1 LRAWQIKQNVFVRSN
16 FARKHRSSFVFLF
29 VSNSVIFPE
38 EDKEEEEEQRIAR
51 AIDEGNA
58 LAISSSSIVLFDCL
72 VRRRSFVIMDDSFS
86 FIRQLRYLFFFACS

>member
-38 EDKEEEEEQRIAR
+38 EDKEEEEQRIAR

-58 LAISSSSIVLFDCL
+58 LAISSSSIVLFVCL
-72 VRRRSFVIMDDSFS
+72 VR
-86 FIRQLRYLFFFACS
+86 

>member
-1 LRAWQIKQNVFVRSN
+1 
-16 FARKHRSSFVFLF
+16 LF

-58 LAISSSSIVLFDCL
+58 LAISSSSIVLFVCL
-72 VRRRSFVIMDDSFS
+72 VR
-86 FIRQLRYLFFFACS
+86 